1 MTRPEGD
8 PMTGSPA
15 RPMSRLA
22 AIVDLLP
29 RRAAG
34 LPPGQREVRTFP
46 RFSDA
51 PLRWPPA
58 VEPIS
63 LSISVEGVERR
74 TLTAEDLATYE
85 TVEQTGDFHCVTT
98 WTHRAL
104 RWRGVRFGDVM
115 ADVLGGELPP
125 YLVASAADK
134 VSAIYVTED
143 LAGADV
149 LLATHLDGEPL
160 GPKHGAPLRLISP
173 GQYGYKNPKHLTRLD
188 FRSAEPTS
196 TLGKKEHLRARVD
209 REERHATLPN
219 WAVRFPYR
227 LMIIPTALAAERGLR
242 TMPDQAAR
250 SLTSG

>member
-1 MTRPEGD
+1 
-8 PMTGSPA
+8 
-15 RPMSRLA
+15 MSHLA
-22 AIVDLLP
+22 AVADLLP
-29 RRAAG
+29 RRADG
-34 LPPGQREVRTFP
+34 LPPGQRQIRAFP

-58 VEPIS
+58 PEPIS
-63 LSISVEGVERR
+63 LRIAVEGTERR
-74 TLTAEDLATYE
+74 TLTADDLAAYD

-98 WTHRAL
+98 WTRRGL
-104 RWRGVRFGDVM
+104 RWRGVRFGDVV
-115 ADVLGGELPP
+115 ADVLGEDPPP

-143 LAGADV
+143 LAGPEV

-160 GPKHGAPLRLISP
+160 DAKHGAPLRLISP
-173 GQYGYKNPKHLTRLD
+173 GQYGYKNPKHLIGLD
-188 FRSAEPTS
+188 FRSTEPTS

-219 WAVRFPYR
+219 WAVRIPYR

-242 TMPDQAAR
+242 NMPDPAER
-250 SLTSG
+250 TVTSG